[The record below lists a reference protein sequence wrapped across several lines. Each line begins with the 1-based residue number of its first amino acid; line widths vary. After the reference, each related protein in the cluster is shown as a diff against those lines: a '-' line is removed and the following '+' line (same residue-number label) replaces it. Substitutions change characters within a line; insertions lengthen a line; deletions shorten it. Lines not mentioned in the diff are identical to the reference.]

1 MTLVS
6 WCLLQSAR
14 NADQVL
20 PISMGAHPGY
30 QCLFSSVG
38 DARSSSLGD
47 FSPSMQCLSLTQVQG
62 TLPKCCLSQSART
75 VDIKWRRLLFGQVW
89 GGIEVGEG
97 GWGLGVPFLCWR
109 ILFPL
114 LKKERLITPQCRTP
128 LTSAKVTSTQFSKY
142 SHKIIY
148 YLIFAKKNLNHK
160 KIPKMKK

>member
-1 MTLVS
+1 MSFAKCKERWPSVAYLDGCAPWIS
-6 WCLLQSAR
+6 MSILKCWGRSFFKFRKLLPINAMSVTYSSAR
-14 NADQVL
+14 NAAQVL
-20 PISMGAHPGY
+20 PISKCADRGY
-30 QCLFSSVG
+30 QVAG
-38 DARSSSLGD
+38 I
-47 FSPSMQCLSLTQVQG
+47 T
-62 TLPKCCLSQSART
+62 
-75 VDIKWRRLLFGQVW
+75 LLFGQVW